1 MAQRIARFGTFQ
13 TAKVMAVLYALMGA
27 VFIPFF
33 LLFSMFSSDAA
44 ALGIGFAIVMPVI
57 YGVMGFVVVGIGCMI
72 YNFVAKYTGGVE
84 VELEVDGETV

>member
-33 LLFSMFSSDAA
+33 LLASLFSPDFLG
-44 ALGIGFAIVMPVI
+44 LGIGFAIVMPVI
-57 YGVMGFVVVGIGCMI
+57 YGVCGFIFVAIGCVI
-72 YNFVAKYTGGVE
+72 YNFVAKHTGGI
-84 VELEVDGETV
+84 EVDLESDTA